1 MLYIIP
7 MVTTKKIKQSI
18 WNINIKEMR
27 TKDVTMKN
35 HLNIKESGN
44 GGNKDLSHTKNM
56 KRQKYFPISYYF

>member
-1 MLYIIP
+1 M
-7 MVTTKKIKQSI
+7 

-44 GGNKDLSHTKNM
+44 GGNKELSHTK
-56 KRQKYFPISYYF
+56 KYEKTKVCSYQLLLLM